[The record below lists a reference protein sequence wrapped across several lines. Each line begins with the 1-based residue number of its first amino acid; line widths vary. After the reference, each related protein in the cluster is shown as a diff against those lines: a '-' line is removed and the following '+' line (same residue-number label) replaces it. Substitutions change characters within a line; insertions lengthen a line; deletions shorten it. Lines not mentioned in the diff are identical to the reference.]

1 MKKIIRNVWIGALS
15 GLAFLTACSDTKG
28 LSRQER
34 RQLLKERDN
43 IQDMLRARE
52 GECLYGSPEVMA
64 SYQVETCRLQN
75 RLDSINAK
83 LGKEIDLEAS
93 ALRLRVQ
100 ERRAELLE
108 RISSLRST
116 IFERENACVYG
127 SPEII
132 EEYGRE
138 TRRLR
143 GELEKI
149 EKELKGLDIPF

>member
-34 RQLLKERDN
+34 RQLIKERDN

-52 GECLYGSPEVMA
+52 GECLYGSPEIIA
-64 SYQVETCRLQN
+64 SYTAETYRLQN

-83 LGKEIDLEAS
+83 LGEEIDLEAS
-93 ALRLRVQ
+93 ALRLKTQ
-100 ERRAELLE
+100 ERRVELLE
-108 RISSLRST
+108 RLSKLRSV
-116 IFERENACVYG
+116 IFERENSCVYG

-143 GELEKI
+143 GEMENL
-149 EKELKGLDIPF
+149 EKELKGLGQ